1 MMQTMARVSAF
12 LIVGLVVMNVVL
24 GVVQRLMPHRA
35 GQGEAQVAVLSGS
48 PTLGRGVIDIGQALS
63 TPVKSF
69 ADRILLEVEVTRVAR
84 TRKDVRL
91 DLVVTP
97 RAVDGYTPLFMDRL
111 AVDAT
116 KTAIVTADG
125 TWLSVRDAHGVGLLA
140 ANELLRRSPVYVIGA
155 PRQVGL
161 IFPPLSS
168 PVSRVVLLVPWA
180 PGRAALDADGWRTDR
195 IVEVDLP
202 PSP

>member
-1 MMQTMARVSAF
+1 MLQTMARVSAF
-12 LIVGLVVMNVVL
+12 LIVGLVVVNVVL
-24 GVVQRLMPHRA
+24 GVVQALMPHRA
-35 GQGEAQVAVLSGS
+35 GQGEARVAVLSGS
-48 PTLGRGVIDIGQALS
+48 PTPGRSIIDIGQALS
-63 TPVKSF
+63 APVKSF
-69 ADRILLEVEVTRVAR
+69 ADRMLLEVEVTRLIR

-97 RAVDGYTPLFMDRL
+97 RAVDGYTPLSMDRL

-116 KTAIVTADG
+116 KTAIVTPDG
-125 TWLSVRDAHGVGLLA
+125 AWLYVRDAHGVGLLA

-155 PRQVGL
+155 PRQVEL

-168 PVSRVVLLVPWA
+168 PVSRAVLLVRWA
-180 PGRAALDADGWRTDR
+180 PGRLGLYADGWRTDR